1 MYRFTSNTHVYFPYD
16 NFGADGWKVALVPFQ
31 SGSLFTATPS
41 KRHTKIS
48 SSAETMMDGLE
59 EEVLETG
66 WEDEEVVPKRGA
78 VSVVWRFFC
87 LQKSDVNQTTIY
99 CKCCGAK
106 AVVGGGGNTSN
117 LPHHLNR
124 KHVMEHQECVRL
136 RSASM
141 TSSDANEMVKP
152 KLSWGA
158 AWRLVCLG
166 DETQTLEGD
175 FEIQ

>member
-1 MYRFTSNTHVYFPYD
+1 MGT
-16 NFGADGWKVALVPFQ
+16 
-31 SGSLFTATPS
+31 LFAAARS
-41 KRHTKIS
+41 ERHAKIS

-66 WEDEEVVPKRGA
+66 GEDKEIVPKGGA
-78 VSVVWRFFC
+78 VSVVWRFFS

-106 AVVGGGGNTSN
+106 VVVGGGGNTCN

-136 RSASM
+136 RSAST

-152 KLSWGA
+152 KLS
-158 AWRLVCLG
+158 
-166 DETQTLEGD
+166 
-175 FEIQ
+175 